1 MPQFFRIQLNSFIRR
16 VENAQDLKCLI
27 KDQGVTLTRRG
38 RSRNWTIKLNTEQ
51 SINLQKSIESA
62 KQESWLWVANLL
74 KKQRPEL
81 NLKDLKTLAKEHWPI
96 SVNQF
101 MRLTD
106 CTSAQARLVIDE
118 IEWSE

>member
-1 MPQFFRIQLNSFIRR
+1 IRR

-38 RSRNWTIKLNTEQ
+38 RSRNWTIELNTEQ

-96 SVNQF
+96 SVNQL